1 MQENSLKTNPN
12 TMYETIN
19 ILLKEIQ
26 KNPNPQLIE
35 ATANLVLAYKEV
47 TK

>member
-1 MQENSLKTNPN
+1 MNELQNDPIE
-12 TMYETIN
+12 MFRTIN
-19 ILLKEIQ
+19 FLLKEIQ

-47 TK
+47 TR

>member
-26 KNPNPQLIE
+26 KTQ
-35 ATANLVLAYKEV
+35 THS
-47 TK
+47 

>member
-1 MQENSLKTNPN
+1 LNELQNDPIEMFR
-12 TMYETIN
+12 TIN
-19 ILLKEIQ
+19 VLLKVIQ

-47 TK
+47 TR

>member
-1 MQENSLKTNPN
+1 MNELQNDPIE
-12 TMYETIN
+12 MFRTIN
-19 ILLKEIQ
+19 VLLKEIQ

-47 TK
+47 TR

>member
-1 MQENSLKTNPN
+1 MNELKNDPIE
-12 TMYETIN
+12 MFRTIN
-19 ILLKEIQ
+19 VLLKEIQ

-47 TK
+47 TR

>member
-26 KNPNPQLIE
+26 KNQ
-35 ATANLVLAYKEV
+35 THS
-47 TK
+47 

>member
-19 ILLKEIQ
+19 VLLKKIQ
-26 KNPNPQLIE
+26 KKPKP
-35 ATANLVLAYKEV
+35 TVD
-47 TK
+47 